1 MEATEQ
7 APTRGRRRR
16 RLLLFALVV
25 LVMAAAWAAW
35 WHLHGQYRERTEN
48 AQVAG
53 NQLTVMPQVTGTV
66 TAVQADDTDR
76 VRRGD
81 LLVQLDDA
89 DARLAVATAEA
100 ALADAAREVTTLVAD
115 RERAEAAVGL
125 AQAQLDRAL
134 ADLQRRRGLV
144 VRRSISAEELNHAEL
159 DANTARMA
167 VRLARRQLA
176 VAQASLGS
184 GPLREHPRV
193 LQAAARLREAYLQL
207 ARCRVLAPAD
217 GQVAQRRVQVGQQV
231 SPSSRLLDIVPLD
244 AVWVEVNF
252 KEGQLANLR
261 LGQPVD
267 MTSDLYGDRFAF
279 SGRVSGIGAGTGSVF
294 SLLPPQNATGNWIK
308 IVQRVPVRV
317 AIDRDSLEGRPL
329 PLGASVE
336 AVVDTRSRDGELVT
350 GAPAPADGRYATA
363 VYAERLAAI
372 EASVAQRV
380 QAAFVAVGQ
389 DRAAE

>member
-7 APTRGRRRR
+7 LPARRRR
-16 RLLLFALVV
+16 WRLLLFALVV
-25 LVMAAAWAAW
+25 LVAGVAWAAW
-35 WHLHGQYRERTEN
+35 WQLHGQYRERTEN

-53 NQLTVMPQVTGTV
+53 NLLTVMPQITGTV
-66 TAVQADDTDR
+66 TAVWADDTDR

-81 LLVQLDDA
+81 LLVQLDEA
-89 DARLAVATAEA
+89 DARLAVASAEA
-100 ALADAAREVTTLVAD
+100 ALAEAAREVITLAAE
-115 RERAEAAVGL
+115 REQALAAVGL

-159 DANTARMA
+159 DANTARSA
-167 VRLARRQLA
+167 VRLARRRLA
-176 VAQASLGS
+176 VAQASLGP

-207 ARCRVLAPAD
+207 ARCRILAPAD

-261 LGQPVD
+261 LGQPVH
-267 MTSDLYGDRFAF
+267 MTSDLYGDRFVF

-350 GAPAPADGRYATA
+350 GAPAPADGRYTTA
-363 VYAERLAAI
+363 VYAGRLAAI
-372 EASVAQRV
+372 ETSVAQRIE
-380 QAAFVAVGQ
+380 AAFAAVGQ
-389 DRAAE
+389 ARTAE

>member
-1 MEATEQ
+1 MEATEHP
-7 APTRGRRRR
+7 PTRSRRR
-16 RLLLFALVV
+16 RLLLFALIV
-25 LVMAAAWAAW
+25 LVLGVAWSAW
-35 WHLHGQYRERTEN
+35 WRLHGQYRERTEN
-48 AQVAG
+48 AQVVG
-53 NQLTVMPQVTGTV
+53 NQLTLMPQITGTV

-81 LLVQLDDA
+81 LLVHLDDA

-115 RERAEAAVGL
+115 RERAAAAVGL

-159 DANTARMA
+159 DANTARVA

-176 VAQASLGS
+176 VAQANRGS
-184 GPLREHPRV
+184 GPPREHPRV
-193 LQAAARLREAYLQL
+193 LQAAARLREAYLLL
-207 ARCRVLAPAD
+207 ARCRILAPAD
-217 GQVAQRRVQVGQQV
+217 GQVAQRQVQVGQQV

-261 LGQPVD
+261 LGQPVH
-267 MTSDLYGDRFAF
+267 MTSDLYGNRFAF

-317 AIDRDSLEGRPL
+317 AIDRESLGGRPL

-336 AVVDTRSRDGELVT
+336 AVVDTRDRDGELVT